1 MDNLDF
7 STLLKQMLGAARNVL
22 ADKWPAVKD
31 LATSSFKTLAQS
43 LVDIE
48 QMRLDGTI
56 SEEQARLLLDL
67 HRNTVKIT
75 LLSEEIIGIVAAE
88 EAINAA
94 IDSVRNTVNTAIGF
108 ALL

>member
-1 MDNLDF
+1 MAKFDF
-7 STLLKQMLGAARNVL
+7 SELLKEMLDSAKNVL

-67 HRNTVKIT
+67 HKNTVKIT

-94 IDSVRNTVNTAIGF
+94 LDSVRNTVNTAIGF

>member
-1 MDNLDF
+1 MNTLDF
-7 STLLKQMLGAARNVL
+7 SSLLNQMLQSAKSVL

-31 LATSSFKTLAQS
+31 IATSSFKTLAQS

-48 QMRLDGTI
+48 EMRLNGTI
-56 SEEQARLLLDL
+56 TEEQACLLLDM
-67 HRNTVKIT
+67 HKNTAKIA

-88 EAINAA
+88 QAINAA
-94 IDSVRNTVNTAIGF
+94 IDSIRSTVNTAIGF

>member
-1 MDNLDF
+1 MEKLDY
-7 STLLKQMLGAARNVL
+7 SSLLNQMLNSAKSIL

-48 QMRLDGTI
+48 EMRLNGTI
-56 SEEQARLLLDL
+56 TEEQARLLLDM
-67 HRNTVKIT
+67 HKNTVKIT

-94 IDSVRNTVNTAIGF
+94 IDSIRNIVNTAIGF
-108 ALL
+108 SLL

>member
-1 MDNLDF
+1 MNKLNV
-7 STLLKQMLGAARNVL
+7 SELIKEMLESAKKVL

-48 QMRLDGTI
+48 EMWLKGSIT
-56 SEEQARLLLDL
+56 EEQAHLLLDM
-67 HRNTVKIT
+67 HKNTVKIT
-75 LLSEEIIGIVAAE
+75 LLSEEIIGIVTAE

-94 IDSVRNTVNTAIGF
+94 IDAVRNAVNTAIGF
-108 ALL
+108 EFL